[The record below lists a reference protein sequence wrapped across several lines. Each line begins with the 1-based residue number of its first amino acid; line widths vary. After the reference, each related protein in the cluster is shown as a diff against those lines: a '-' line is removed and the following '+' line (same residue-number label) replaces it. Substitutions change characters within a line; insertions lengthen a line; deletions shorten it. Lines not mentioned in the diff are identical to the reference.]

1 MLTQLLFSRSHCHRE
16 TPRLPWRN
24 MTTKREAIP
33 ALQQAVRGKQH
44 QPPLAKTTIRLRPL
58 LQEQVNLGQRTA
70 RISSLRKWKARWGRK
85 NNPRRRREQIQQPC
99 SQGRPMEMGMR
110 SQYKR
115 AWRLWLEV
123 RDCCPNKAR
132 PLFQKIT
139 TPNPGAARPKRT
151 ASPCSTTRI

>member
-1 MLTQLLFSRSHCHRE
+1 
-16 TPRLPWRN
+16 
-24 MTTKREAIP
+24 
-33 ALQQAVRGKQH
+33 
-44 QPPLAKTTIRLRPL
+44 AKTTIRLRPL

-85 NNPRRRREQIQQPC
+85 NNPRRRREQTQQPC

-123 RDCCPNKAR
+123 RGCCPNKAR

-139 TPNPGAARPKRT
+139 TPNPGAARAKRT
-151 ASPCSTTRI
+151 ALPCSTTAKLMLHDWNVDSTARVCVSRVSMLLLLGLCGAVAVL